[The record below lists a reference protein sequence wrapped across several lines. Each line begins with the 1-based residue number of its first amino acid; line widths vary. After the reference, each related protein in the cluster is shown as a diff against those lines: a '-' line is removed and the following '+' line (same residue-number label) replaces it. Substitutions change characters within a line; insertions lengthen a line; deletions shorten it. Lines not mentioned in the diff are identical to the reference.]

1 MESKLNSK
9 LFDGIRDFSLKV
21 KREIKSNIVNIPGSK
36 NRTIKVTPKKIQT
49 ALGVICPQR
58 QTASG
63 RVSMVNDFI
72 EHFENVEKYIP
83 FCSSP
88 KAFRTAWGLR
98 SNILNKYD
106 GDILVNEGGQLIPIN
121 KESRIFQCI
130 QQGVELGVKKKLITA
145 VRHSEGNYDD
155 DLDDLGSFAYQPP
168 ADVTGMLRYRW
179 CQYLSKNLEIPYVLI
194 AVMWFEYR
202 INEKMNH
209 VFIVSPAKIIEE
221 QKDIRDFGKS
231 IHRPLNLQII
241 NRNEAINTINR
252 IYSLD
257 YSGIDLETRASLS
270 DLLAREWAYERIN
283 NSPKGRQIKKWAKKT
298 GKTCPGNRC
307 NHAPFDSLG
316 FSQIAYGHIIP
327 QDWARSFTYILDKK
341 DHPDNLY
348 LTCKSCNSSLSNNFP
363 DTTLR
368 KEIYKRGTIGDWLR
382 NAEGNIR
389 KL

>member
-1 MESKLNSK
+1 
-9 LFDGIRDFSLKV
+9 V
-21 KREIKSNIVNIPGSK
+21 
-36 NRTIKVTPKKIQT
+36 
-49 ALGVICPQR
+49 
-58 QTASG
+58 
-63 RVSMVNDFI
+63 
-72 EHFENVEKYIP
+72 
-83 FCSSP
+83 
-88 KAFRTAWGLR
+88 GLR

-106 GDILVNEGGQLIPIN
+106 GDVLANEGGQLIPVN

-130 QQGVELGVKKKLITA
+130 QQGVELGVRKRLIIA
-145 VRHSEGNYDD
+145 VRHSEGNFDD
-155 DLDDLGSFAYQPP
+155 ALDDLGRFAYQPP

-179 CQYLSKNLEIPYVLI
+179 CQFLSKNLGIPYILI

-209 VFIVSPAKIIEE
+209 VFVISPAKIIEA
-221 QKDIRDFGKS
+221 QKDIKDFGKS

-241 NRNEAINTINR
+241 NRDEALNSINR

-257 YSGIDLETRASLS
+257 HSGIELATRAPLS
-270 DLLAREWAYERIN
+270 DLLAREWTYERIN
-283 NSPKGRQIKKWAKKT
+283 SSPKGRQIKKWAKKVD
-298 GKTCPGNRC
+298 KTCPGNRC
-307 NHAPFDSLG
+307 NHVRFDSLSL
-316 FSQIAYGHIIP
+316 SQIAFGHIIP

-363 DTTLR
+363 DSTLR
-368 KEIYKRGTIGDWLR
+368 REIYDRGTIGDWLR